1 MYRRNISP
9 VKPAATA
16 KSPII
21 KGSVQKVNLVLKL
34 IRGKS
39 VMEALSLLTRMRKYA
54 AIDVKKT
61 LLSALSNAEQNGH
74 LDIDNLVVKNISA
87 GKAIMLKRYQPRARG
102 RIFGVTKHY
111 SKIYVELHQ
120 AEEA

>member
-1 MYRRNISP
+1 MHRRNISP
-9 VKPAATA
+9 VKAAATA

-39 VMEALSLLTRMRKYA
+39 VIEALSLLSRMRKYA
-54 AIDVKKT
+54 ALDVKKT

-87 GKAIMLKRYQPRARG
+87 GKAIMLKRYQPARK
-102 RIFGVTKHY
+102 RTYFWRHKA
-111 SKIYVELHQ
+111 L
-120 AEEA
+120 